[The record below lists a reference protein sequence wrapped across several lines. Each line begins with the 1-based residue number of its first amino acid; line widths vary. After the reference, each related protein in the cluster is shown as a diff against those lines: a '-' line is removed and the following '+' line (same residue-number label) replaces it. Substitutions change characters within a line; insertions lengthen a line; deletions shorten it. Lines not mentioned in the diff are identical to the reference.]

1 MKGRANGSN
10 LNRQIHLRFRLF
22 FEIIR
27 LFASSFDPPRLDVIE
42 RIRRVAQDRLDI
54 DFLFEDPKAY
64 TKPWKGKKIFFLKPN
79 WEIMEYM
86 TCEDRWTDEMA
97 GAKDGKTGR

>member
-1 MKGRANGSN
+1 MN
-10 LNRQIHLRFRLF
+10 LNDLTW
-22 FEIIR
+22 
-27 LFASSFDPPRLDVIE
+27 LDGLSHPHSDALHVIE

-54 DFLFEDPKAY
+54 EFLFEDPKAY

-97 GAKDGKTGR
+97 GATAGKTSQ